1 MDSFY
6 FGIFMLFVNINNKT
20 KCATY
25 VHNESI
31 GQITVKIKCNIYF
44 CEQNNVINNRKYI
57 CGING
62 LLRWEVAVSIA
73 KKYKK
78 V

>member
-1 MDSFY
+1 M
-6 FGIFMLFVNINNKT
+6 
-20 KCATY
+20 
-25 VHNESI
+25 HNESI
-31 GQITVKIKCNIYF
+31 GLIGVKIKCNIHFY
-44 CEQNNVINNRKYI
+44 EQNNVINNRKYI